1 MYFDLYKLYHVK
13 RIKSTN
19 KVKIT
24 IDILFRCDI
33 IDSRKEEGGERMK
46 KFILDLLD
54 NDAISVVELEN
65 SIREVRYSDDK
76 EIYSNLT
83 VEDMNLADEVLDYI
97 SNAKDIDFI
106 KQRMNGH

>member
-1 MYFDLYKLYHVK
+1 MYFDLYKLYHVNSS
-13 RIKSTN
+13 KSTN
-19 KVKIT
+19 KAKIT
-24 IDILFRCDI
+24 VDNLFCCDI

-83 VEDMNLADEVLDYI
+83 VEDMNLADEVLTYI
-97 SNAKDIDFI
+97 SSGKDIDFI
-106 KQRMNGH
+106 KQKMNGH

>member
-19 KVKIT
+19 KTKIT
-24 IDILFRCDI
+24 IDNVFSYGI

-83 VEDMNLADEVLDYI
+83 VEDMNFADEVLNYI

-106 KQRMNGH
+106 KQKMNGH

>member
-1 MYFDLYKLYHVK
+1 
-13 RIKSTN
+13 
-19 KVKIT
+19 
-24 IDILFRCDI
+24 
-33 IDSRKEEGGERMK
+33 MK